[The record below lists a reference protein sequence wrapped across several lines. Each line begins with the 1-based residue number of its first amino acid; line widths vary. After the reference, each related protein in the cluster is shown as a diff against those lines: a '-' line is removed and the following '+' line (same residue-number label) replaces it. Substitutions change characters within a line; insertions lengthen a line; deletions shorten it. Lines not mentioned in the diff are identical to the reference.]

1 MKYLKPFN
9 ESSTDDANNSWP
21 SSCYRAAI
29 HYFNNHLNNDKALQW
44 INKAI
49 ELSDN
54 QITHNYKVSNP
65 YYLALKTMIEE
76 RKAKPKFD
84 NNEQQKQAIQDLCDN
99 YLAYLK
105 DDGFIVRILRSVPDS
120 FFVYIGLDGFNQNGQ
135 RDYFTWSSVKNHI
148 IPFFHYLMKDFTI
161 QDNPKGHNQRGLS
174 FTYYNQAEGF
184 QSGTTNELIEVD
196 EILNDEI
203 DDIQISG
210 ISIYIKSEYF
220 MN

>member
-1 MKYLKPFN
+1 MRYLKPFN
-9 ESSTDDANNSWP
+9 EGSTDASFFDEKAADDFYN
-21 SSCYRAAI
+21 AAI

-49 ELSDN
+49 ELSD
-54 QITHNYKVSNP
+54 KVSNP

-76 RKAKPKFD
+76 RKSKPKFD
-84 NNEQQKQAIQDLCDN
+84 NNEQQKQAIQEICDD

-105 DDGFIVRILRSVPDS
+105 DDGFIVRIVRSVPDA

-135 RDYFTWSSVKNHI
+135 RDYFSWLSVKNHL

-161 QDNPKGHNQRGLS
+161 QDNPKGHNNRGVS
-174 FTYYNQAEGF
+174 FVSY
-184 QSGTTNELIEVD
+184 GTFNDTNESVKVHK
-196 EILNDEI
+196 ILNDKIE
-203 DDIQISG
+203 DDKQIAG

-220 MN
+220 MT

>member
-1 MKYLKPFN
+1 MRYLKTFN
-9 ESSTDDANNSWP
+9 ESSSDLMKSADYY
-21 SSCYRAAI
+21 SSAL
-29 HYFNNHLNNDKALQW
+29 HYFNNHLNNDRALEY

-49 ELSDN
+49 ELSDG
-54 QITHNYKVSNP
+54 VSNP
-65 YYLALKTMIEE
+65 YYFALKTMIEE

-84 NNEQQKQAIQDLCDN
+84 NNEKQKESIKEICDN

-105 DDGFIVRILRSVPDS
+105 DDGFIVRIVRSVPDA

-135 RDYFTWSSVKNHI
+135 RDYFSWGSVKNHI
-148 IPFFHYLMKDFTI
+148 IPFFHYLVKDFTI

-184 QSGTTNELIEVD
+184 ESGTVNELIEVD

-203 DDIQISG
+203 ADDTQIAGLSV
-210 ISIYIKSEYF
+210 YIKSEYF
-220 MN
+220 MT